1 MFGFIS
7 VSKSAVRVLSAAAL
21 GTVILASA
29 AMAHGHSGG
38 NAFQIPSSSAFA
50 MYWGDENAAQPP
62 TPVIRHHSLASYSAG
77 QSSAPAVRH
86 TPVPTVVQR
95 SSTNP
100 NCVGGYSEM
109 DRSEAANGV
118 GMVMTCHS

>member
-1 MFGFIS
+1 MLGFIP
-7 VSKSAVRVLSAAAL
+7 VSKSVVKVLSAAAL
-21 GTVILASA
+21 GSVILASA

-62 TPVIRHHSLASYSAG
+62 TPVIRHHSLASYS
-77 QSSAPAVRH
+77 SSAPAVRH